1 MFSIEKS
8 FWFVYGSFTRTSVDI
23 VPTRISARFLAL
35 TMWTATL
42 LIITAYVAGNNN
54 FNYTS
59 IWFLYLFVPRTFI
72 YHKLNRIFGI

>member
-54 FNYTS
+54 FNM
-59 IWFLYLFVPRTFI
+59 WFLNNFNMWF
-72 YHKLNRIFGI
+72 LNLA